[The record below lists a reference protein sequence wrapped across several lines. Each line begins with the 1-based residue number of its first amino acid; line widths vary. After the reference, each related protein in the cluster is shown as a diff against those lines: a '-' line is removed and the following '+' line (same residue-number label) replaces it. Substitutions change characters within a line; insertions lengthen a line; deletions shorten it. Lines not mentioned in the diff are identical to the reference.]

1 MFRKRLALLLTLV
14 MVAVITASCGQ
25 RSKTQTAEPL
35 VWGMHTDIET
45 LNPIFT
51 ESVNETNILNGIFS
65 TLIKVNQELEFEP
78 YLLEDLPVVSQDG
91 LTYQFKLR
99 EGVKFHD
106 GVELTAKDVK
116 FTYEM
121 KIAEKNA
128 VPSRLRW
135 ERIADFQIIDE
146 YTFYITLKEPDI
158 TWLEGWAYAESMIVP
173 KHILEA
179 EFIQGGNELSK
190 GGDFS
195 RNPVGS
201 GPYRFVEWR
210 ANEFV
215 MLEAFTDYFRG
226 KPQIEKIVFKVVP
239 DLSTL
244 LARLSN
250 GEIDIYD
257 RAAPDHYQQ
266 LLTLQKEGLP
276 IDVHNSPSF
285 MSMNAIFN
293 MRLPVFQDR
302 AVRQALNYAFPKER
316 FIDVVLDGMATVA
329 HADTPPMSWAY
340 NPNLK
345 QYDHNPEKAV
355 QILEEAGWKLGKDG
369 VFAKDGVRLSF
380 TINTNTGNPARVA
393 FQEIAKQEWEAI
405 GAEVFIQNY
414 EAATLFGDILRN
426 IKFEMIVL
434 GSASGIDPNS
444 KTLWHSSQRPD
455 QIGAGQNFSGFS
467 NPRIDQLLEAGL
479 QETNQQ
485 ARITIYHEI
494 QQILSQ
500 EVPYIFICFFSSIT
514 AVPANLENF
523 RPNPTL
529 AGNTWNISEWKLN

>member
-1 MFRKRLALLLTLV
+1 MFRRILALLLVLV
-14 MVAVITASCGQ
+14 MVALFTASCGQ
-25 RSKTQTAEPL
+25 SSKPQSAEPL

-51 ESVNETNILNGIFS
+51 ESANEANILNAIFS
-65 TLIKVNQELEFEP
+65 TLIKVNDELEFEP
-78 YLLEDLPVVSQDG
+78 YLLEEMPVVSQDG

-99 EGVKFHD
+99 EGIKFHD
-106 GVELTAKDVK
+106 GVELTAEDVK

-121 KIAEKNA
+121 KMAEKNA

-135 ERIADFQIIDE
+135 ERIANFEIIDK

-190 GGDFS
+190 GGNFS
-195 RNPVGS
+195 RKPIGS
-201 GPYRFVEWR
+201 GPYRFVEWK

-239 DLSTL
+239 DLNTM
-244 LARLSN
+244 LARFSI

-257 RAAPDHYQQ
+257 RAAPDHYRQ
-266 LLTLQKEGLP
+266 LLKLQEDGMP
-276 IDVHNSPSF
+276 IEVHNFPSF

-316 FIDVVLDGMATVA
+316 FIDVVLDGVATVA

-345 QYDHNPEKAV
+345 EYEHNPEKAV
-355 QILEEAGWKLGKDG
+355 QLLREAGWKLGEDG
-369 VFAKDGVRLSF
+369 VFAKNGVRLSF
-380 TINTNTGNPARVA
+380 TINTNTGNPVREA

-426 IKFEMIVL
+426 LKFDMIVL
-434 GSASGIDPNS
+434 GSAAGIDPDS
-444 KTLWHSSQRPD
+444 KTLWHSSQRPELY
-455 QIGAGQNFSGFS
+455 GTGQNFAGFS
-467 NPRIDQLLEAGL
+467 NQRIDELLEAGL
-479 QETNQQ
+479 KETSQE
-485 ARITIYHEI
+485 ARVAIYHEV

-500 EVPYIFICFFSSIT
+500 EVPYLFICFFNSIT

-529 AGNTWNISEWKLN
+529 AGNAWNIFEWKLN